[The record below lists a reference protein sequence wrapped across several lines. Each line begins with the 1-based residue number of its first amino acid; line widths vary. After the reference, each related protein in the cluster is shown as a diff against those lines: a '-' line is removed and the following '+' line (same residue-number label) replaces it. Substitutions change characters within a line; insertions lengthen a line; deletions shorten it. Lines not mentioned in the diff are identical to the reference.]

1 MKIIRNIIYAAFLGV
16 TLLLSGAANAD
27 IAASTSGQ
35 TATPTELTWTNL
47 FNKDNLTV
55 LEKSIFSSQFGAIM
69 FGSGEQSAAG
79 YASGLLNPLAAMLIL
94 VLVSYMV
101 GGGALN
107 TASSGQILGKNWSPV
122 WLPLRVSA
130 GLGLLFQVKGS
141 YSVIQVLVIY
151 LIMAASNAGTAI
163 YRLTVVKV
171 INAEATISAPAANM
185 LPPDAMQLTSVANS
199 AWCANNAWRIVNG
212 ESGQAKNEPL
222 YSISYRPTGSVLST
236 TKVFTGPPTD
246 GMYSMPSGSVLTQI
260 SFGKDG
266 ECGSFSIG
274 SATSRLY
281 TTSVQTALANVSQ
294 VEMTYLNYF
303 GSLELS
309 AFKDNLNSK
318 NFHLHYDNSS
328 GSDEDDAKF
337 RKKIDEYSAQI
348 ATLTPLYQRDVINA
362 IKDGFKADN
371 DDKAAILESIK
382 NASWIEAANNIVLVQ
397 KFSGAQYEALGYVN
411 QGVVNTAWQK
421 CLAGSLECKGKDT
434 GFIASALSFFASNEH
449 STTMPMTKII
459 QKALKSGDP
468 QNDGCGTYDYECA
481 GIKFDKTM
489 GNRVDAAL
497 LNGLAAVGVV
507 AANPDVATSFI
518 NSGFKNGNAMAS
530 MPSVSDFQGH
540 GSPVVMLQSIGLGI
554 NSIATGGFA
563 SLLVLKVA
571 GHAAGDSVLALGGG
585 AGISTFVDVIW
596 SMTAPLLGVIW
607 LSGMS
612 LAYVTPWILVIRWIW
627 VVFNWAFGSF
637 LAVAAA
643 PLLPVLLT
651 VPEGEGIAGSRA
663 ERAIV
668 YLVQQ
673 ALTPALN
680 VVALFGTL
688 SLSGI
693 FFGLINM
700 VWFSTIGFESQ
711 GLFAAAVKLFLYVI
725 VQSAM
730 IWSVAEVL
738 FRTADA
744 ICSWFGGGQSHGI
757 QSNVGDKME
766 GTTNK
771 TEQLMGAG
779 MKGALGAV
787 GKKKDIAEGN

>member
-1 MKIIRNIIYAAFLGV
+1 MNRYWNILTGV
-16 TLLLSGAANAD
+16 IAGVMLMFAVSAHAD
-27 IAASTSGQ
+27 IAPSNGAIAG
-35 TATPTELTWTNL
+35 ELTWTGI
-47 FNKDNLTV
+47 FNRDNLTV
-55 LEKSIFSSQFGAIM
+55 TEKSVFTSMLGEASLKDGGTPSAFGKA
-69 FGSGEQSAAG
+69 SAM
-79 YASGLLNPLAAMLIL
+79 LNPLCGMLMIFLFSYIL
-94 VLVSYMV
+94 

-107 TASSGQILGKNWSPV
+107 TASSGEVLGKSWSKV
-122 WLPLRVSA
+122 WLPIRIVSGA
-130 GLGLLFQVKGS
+130 GLLFQVNGG
-141 YSVIQVLVIY
+141 YSVIQMLVIQ
-151 LIMAASNAGTAI
+151 LIMGASNAGTII
-163 YRLTVVKV
+163 YRTVVV
-171 INAEATISAPAANM
+171 DVLNANATISAPAANM
-185 LPPDAMQLTSVANS
+185 LPPDVNQLITVGNS
-199 AWCANNAWRIVNG
+199 AVCANNAWRIVNG
-212 ESGQAKNEPL
+212 DSGQIKNEAL

-236 TKVFTGPPTD
+236 TKEFNGPPSAS
-246 GMYSMPSGSVLTQI
+246 MYSMPAGSVLTQI

-281 TTSVQTALANVSQ
+281 TTSVQAALANVSQ
-294 VEMTYLNYF
+294 VEMNYLNYF
-303 GSLELS
+303 SALELD

-318 NFHLHYDNSS
+318 NFYMHYDNTS
-328 GSDEDDAKF
+328 GSDESSEKF
-337 RKKIDEYSAQI
+337 RKKVDEYSASI
-348 ATLTPLYQRDVINA
+348 AKLTPIYQQDVINA
-362 IKDGFKADN
+362 IKAGFKEDN
-371 DDKAAILESIK
+371 EDKQAIIDTVK
-382 NASWIEAANNIVLVQ
+382 NSSWIEAANNIVLVQ

-421 CLAGSLECKGKDT
+421 CLAGSLECKDKDS
-434 GFIASALSFFASNEH
+434 GWIASALNFIESNEK
-449 STTMPMTKII
+449 STTMPMTKVI
-459 QKALKSGDP
+459 QKALKDGNAQD
-468 QNDGCGTYDYECA
+468 DGCGAYDYECA

-518 NSGFKNGNAMAS
+518 NSGFKNGNAMTS

-627 VVFNWAFGSF
+627 VVFNWAFGSM

-680 VVALFGTL
+680 VVALFATL
-688 SLSGI
+688 SLSQI
-693 FFGLINM
+693 FFGLINL
-700 VWFSTIGFESQ
+700 VWFSTVGFESQ
-711 GLFAAAVKLFLYVI
+711 GLFAAAVKLFLWVV

-730 IWSVAEVL
+730 IWSVAEVV

-744 ICSWFGGGQSHGI
+744 ICSWFGGGQSQGI